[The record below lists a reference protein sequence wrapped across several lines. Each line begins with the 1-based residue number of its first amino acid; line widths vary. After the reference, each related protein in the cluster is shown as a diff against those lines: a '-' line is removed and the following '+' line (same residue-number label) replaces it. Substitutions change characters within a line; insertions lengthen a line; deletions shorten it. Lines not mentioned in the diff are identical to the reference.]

1 MLPEQFLNRMKQMLG
16 DEFPAFLE
24 SYEQD
29 KYQALRINPQ
39 KTTISSFMEKSPFSL
54 KQVPWE
60 KNGFY
65 YQKTD
70 APGKHPYHAAGVYYI
85 QEPSAMAPAAY
96 LEAHQLYRL
105 SI

>member
-1 MLPEQFLNRMKQMLG
+1 MMLPEQFLNRMKQMLG

-60 KNGFY
+60 KNGF
-65 YQKTD
+65 
-70 APGKHPYHAAGVYYI
+70 
-85 QEPSAMAPAAY
+85 
-96 LEAHQLYRL
+96 
-105 SI
+105 

>member
-54 KQVPWE
+54 KQALTIIV
-60 KNGFY
+60 
-65 YQKTD
+65 KTNTFFT
-70 APGKHPYHAAGVYYI
+70 
-85 QEPSAMAPAAY
+85 M
-96 LEAHQLYRL
+96 
-105 SI
+105 